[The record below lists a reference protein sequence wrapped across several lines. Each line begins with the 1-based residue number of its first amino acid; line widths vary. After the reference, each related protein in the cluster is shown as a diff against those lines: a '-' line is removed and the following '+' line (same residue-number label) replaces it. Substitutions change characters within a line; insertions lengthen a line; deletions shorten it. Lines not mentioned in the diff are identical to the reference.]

1 VVSFDLNKENIFIF
15 GRSAL
20 IAGFLGGMLGLG
32 GGVILT
38 PIWLEMGI
46 GA

>member
-1 VVSFDLNKENIFIF
+1 MKKLGS
-15 GRSAL
+15 SAL
-20 IAGFLGGMLGLG
+20 IAGFFGGMLGLG

>member
-1 VVSFDLNKENIFIF
+1 M
-15 GRSAL
+15 
-20 IAGFLGGMLGLG
+20 AGFLGGMLGLG